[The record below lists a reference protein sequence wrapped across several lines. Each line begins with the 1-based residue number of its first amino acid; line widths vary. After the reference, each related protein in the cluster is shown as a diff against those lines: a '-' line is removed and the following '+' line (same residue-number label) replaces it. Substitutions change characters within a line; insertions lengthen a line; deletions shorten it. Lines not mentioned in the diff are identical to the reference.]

1 MAQML
6 CRQVAI
12 KRGLS
17 VWETEDE
24 DMSQSCEAIKVDR
37 VRSLQGSRLNH
48 PQLAEFQ
55 DSNLSPGLVLLPAN
69 PPAGANVTQYSFFQT
84 SDMEFQPL
92 RGCPDLS
99 MASERTGTPPAGGAT
114 HESDEA
120 SLSQHLLAQETMV
133 PESGSSG
140 CCSPSQLTSTS
151 EDGTTEEKRE
161 KVNAAK
167 GRRLATPAPSPRPGI
182 DASGVIR
189 QRPPGKAAEVS
200 NVTSGSRS
208 TRPDATSELLYR
220 ELMSQS
226 DPRSTSQEP
235 QPVTSYCPDSSD
247 SGTSVT
253 RSDREC
259 GPVSTNME
267 PSLWGSGNPTGME
280 ESYRGF
286 MPQSQSTPGSV
297 KVPPKSSVKPK
308 SRRLS
313 AIWSNNGSS
322 CQPTSPP
329 PTATEHQ
336 DQTTA
341 SRVQSLPTLNY
352 MQKVDAWRE
361 SQSSSKTPL
370 FDTMALQSGSL
381 DRILSDGA
389 KGPAA
394 TESCSAAPS
403 RGVSMVG
410 NKAAASSSLTTRQ
423 HHSSPPIDTGRLS
436 NMAPLDSHLLAGA
449 QGSKSSQVKLGA
461 SLGAACWT
469 SKPKHAGMNTQH
481 QMTASSY
488 NLGID
493 QSASAVPTPFSHRGP
508 IGEPEFSPADLS
520 TVEDS
525 VAGTPTKRVRPE
537 AGSSPKGESC
547 DTLQPAATPRPS
559 QNRNSDASSAARS
572 QEDPSTSESS
582 GVRARS
588 SPFGVTFPL
597 SSEKR
602 AGVGVTPRRS
612 VCQPNGRAEPEGCS
626 AAPPDNSAFP
636 SPPTMDPQEPASLS
650 ENPTDTP
657 DGEHSLAGGSEM
669 TDFSAPIPE
678 DRDPAVM
685 SDVSSKSSLTARVAK
700 LLQGESTS
708 DQKDPEHRKKF
719 LRNLSGGQFESLDL
733 DKEDRERIEEL
744 KAEMLSNHFLTSES
758 STDTESTAAS
768 GVAAVA
774 AQHLSDVKGA
784 WTPVLP
790 GPKRAELEARLQEI
804 AAGGGVSLPRTNVQS
819 HTSIT
824 ISTRKREASPPPAPV
839 HLAELPAGSA
849 TLSEEGS
856 EMFESEDPPCSSK
869 AQDGEE
875 ETTCEESES
884 RHVTEDTTIP
894 FSPQTSTQPGYISQ
908 VHLTISPKSSQPAPR
923 ASSSSSH
930 TSAESAHD
938 NFAPLRRSS
947 PAVSSAD
954 EGVGLPGPPD
964 TSAPPKDPSEP
975 PREETTAAG
984 PHQSFTASHS
994 NMTGRSFTPEMPV
1007 RDDCAPRAA
1016 PLVLQPYKPR
1026 GAAELFL
1033 IPQGEANSSTS
1044 CTTME
1049 SSHTG
1054 SDDAI
1059 PPLFS
1064 SEVLGHQ
1071 DPGLDRGV
1079 TIKHAQGIYSKRPH
1093 RSTVRTR
1100 EAAHRDKTPPQVSPA
1115 PREASRMEPIQAGG
1129 KRDVDLHPQS
1139 NQSWPVTT
1147 EREAWLMEQ
1156 LLRLSDLIHNTRG
1169 ASGQPAR
1176 TYYGREEPR
1185 VGGGKAADGR
1195 TPPPRQAWTHHPEEL
1210 GHAPFASTSRFCPAD
1225 RDESTTSKSTSTSTS
1240 TVDTDRLIRVFG
1252 PHRVQPAKSRSGLQK
1267 LYSSIS
1273 RQRDEWEGRS
1283 LDSQTETTSEESNVT
1298 AESSSTGPPVRTSK
1312 NNGKV
1317 VSRGV
1322 QAGDLE
1328 IVCNATR
1335 HHTRDVGTIF
1345 PSPRHPQ
1352 RSQTASHKQKK
1363 SRAPP
1368 KPKAVSWFIPL
1379 DHVESQ
1385 SRKENRPEEQ
1395 EEEEEDILEPSSLW
1409 YDTYRRSVV
1418 WRQPLQPRQHHLT
1431 SEVTSLQE
1439 ALVMYRPDFI
1449 CRSRQRLHILT
1460 QHNQDRKAIGRP
1472 AGVLMRA
1479 VPWKEM
1485 IQRTK
1490 RMYDSLP
1497 EVQRKRAAERQKAQT
1512 QSNRL
1517 NVQLYNKKLTK
1528 RLLENRP
1535 AASHHNYW

>member
-1 MAQML
+1 
-6 CRQVAI
+6 
-12 KRGLS
+12 
-17 VWETEDE
+17 
-24 DMSQSCEAIKVDR
+24 MSQSVDR

-48 PQLAEFQ
+48 PQLEFQ
-55 DSNLSPGLVLLPAN
+55 DSSLSPGLVLLPAN
-69 PPAGANVTQYSFFQT
+69 PLAEANVTEYSFFQK
-84 SDMEFQPL
+84 SDMEFHPL

-151 EDGTTEEKRE
+151 EDGTTEEKRG

-182 DASGVIR
+182 DASAVIR

-208 TRPDATSELLYR
+208 TCPDATSELLYR

-226 DPRSTSQEP
+226 DPSSTPLEP
-235 QPVTSYCPDSSD
+235 QLVTSYRPDSSD

-253 RSDREC
+253 RSDQEC

-286 MPQSQSTPGSV
+286 MPQSQSTPGGV

-313 AIWSNNGSS
+313 AIWSNDGSS
-322 CQPTSPP
+322 SQPTSPP

-341 SRVQSLPTLNY
+341 SRVRSLPTLNY

-370 FDTMALQSGSL
+370 FDTMALQGSAGAESGSL
-381 DRILSDGA
+381 DRILSDRA

-410 NKAAASSSLTTRQ
+410 NKAATSSSLSAVVMTRP
-423 HHSSPPIDTGRLS
+423 HHSSPPIDAGRLS
-436 NMAPLDSHLLAGA
+436 NTAPLESHLLAGA

-461 SLGAACWT
+461 SLGAASWS
-469 SKPKHAGMNTQH
+469 SKPKHAGLNIQH
-481 QMTASSY
+481 QIPASLY

-493 QSASAVPTPFSHRGP
+493 QSASAIPTPFSHRGP

-520 TVEDS
+520 TVKDS
-525 VAGTPTKRVRPE
+525 VGGTPTESVRPE
-537 AGSSPKGESC
+537 AGSSRKGESC
-547 DTLQPAATPRPS
+547 DTLQPAATPRPG

-588 SPFGVTFPL
+588 SPFCATFPL

-602 AGVGVTPRRS
+602 RN

-626 AAPPDNSAFP
+626 AAPPDSTAFP
-636 SPPTMDPQEPASLS
+636 PPLTMDPQEPASLS

-657 DGEHSLAGGSEM
+657 DGEHSLVDGSEL
-669 TDFSAPIPE
+669 TDFSAPILE

-700 LLQGESTS
+700 LLQGESAS

-719 LRNLSGGQFESLDL
+719 MLNVSGGQFESLDL

-768 GVAAVA
+768 GVAA
-774 AQHLSDVKGA
+774 QHLSDVKGA
-784 WTPVLP
+784 WAPVLP
-790 GPKRAELEARLQEI
+790 GPKRAELEARLQGI

-824 ISTRKREASPPPAPV
+824 ISTRKREASPPPPPPPAPV

-856 EMFESEDPPCSSK
+856 EMLESEDPPCSSK

-875 ETTCEESES
+875 ETTREES
-884 RHVTEDTTIP
+884 VTEDTTIP
-894 FSPQTSTQPGYISQ
+894 FSPQTSTRPGYISQ
-908 VHLTISPKSSQPAPR
+908 VHLTISPKTSQPAPR

-930 TSAESAHD
+930 TSAESAHG

-964 TSAPPKDPSEP
+964 TAAPPKDPSEP
-975 PREETTAAG
+975 PQEETTAAG

-1016 PLVLQPYKPR
+1016 PPVLQPYKPR

-1033 IPQGEANSSTS
+1033 IPQSEANSSTS

-1093 RSTVRTR
+1093 TSTVRTR

-1115 PREASRMEPIQAGG
+1115 PREAPRMEPIQAGG
-1129 KRDVDLHPQS
+1129 KQHVDLHPQS
-1139 NQSWPVTT
+1139 HRSWPVTT

-1156 LLRLSDLIHNTRG
+1156 LLHLSELIHNTRG
-1169 ASGQPAR
+1169 VSEQPAR

-1185 VGGGKAADGR
+1185 VGGGKAAGKAPEGR
-1195 TPPPRQAWTHHPEEL
+1195 TPPPPRQAWTHHPEEL
-1210 GHAPFASTSRFCPAD
+1210 GHAPFTSTSRFCPAD
-1225 RDESTTSKSTSTSTS
+1225 RDESTTSTSKSTSTSTS

-1252 PHRVQPAKSRSGLQK
+1252 LHRVQPVKSQSGLQK

-1283 LDSQTETTSEESNVT
+1283 FSSQTETTSEESNVP
-1298 AESSSTGPPVRTSK
+1298 AESSSSGSPVRTSK
-1312 NNGKV
+1312 NNAKV

-1352 RSQTASHKQKK
+1352 RSQPASHKQKK

-1395 EEEEEDILEPSSLW
+1395 QEEEEEEEEEDDILEPSSLW

-1431 SEVTSLQE
+1431 TEVTSLQE

-1497 EVQRKRAAERQKAQT
+1497 EVQRKRAAERQKSQT

-1535 AASHHNYW
+1535 AASHKNYW